1 MARRKSI
8 FELLMSG
15 EEINLSV
22 EYDTIEKLLKQFKN
36 VDNWNSIDD
45 AIDAYIIENWKYSNR
60 CIELNDLRKKLKI
73 SHIDIVQSKYSTEKC
88 LLYFEL
94 IYNLVQEL
102 IDIYKNPNDKRIE
115 IINEYDVYKILE
127 NIEGLLEDL
136 NYIIKKVDDKY
147 LIVEKDIIATS
158 IAEKNPDIA
167 NDIIEYRRFNLKGDI
182 ETKKA
187 IILKL
192 ADKIEP
198 LRKKFKGTSY
208 NSIMEDVQMMLN
220 NLNLRHNNL
229 EGKNKKEY
237 TVTISSEE
245 LENWYDKTYDMILG
259 ILSLNEYL
267 DSNNK
272 IKELKSKF

>member
-1 MARRKSI
+1 MAKRKSV
-8 FELLMSG
+8 FELLISG
-15 EEINLSV
+15 ENINLSV
-22 EYDTIEKLLKQFKN
+22 EYDTIEKLLRQPRN
-36 VDNWNSIDD
+36 VNGWESIDG
-45 AIDAYIIENWKYSNR
+45 AIDAYIIEGWKYSNR

-73 SHIDIVQSKYSTEKC
+73 SNIEVVQSKYSVEKC

-94 IYNLVQEL
+94 IYNLVKEL
-102 IDIYKNPNDKRIE
+102 ILAYENPDDESVETIY
-115 IINEYDVYKILE
+115 EYDVYKILE

-136 NYIIKKVDDKY
+136 NYIIKKVEDKY
-147 LIVEKDIIATS
+147 VIVEKDIIATA

-198 LRKKFKGTSY
+198 MRKKFKGTSY

-237 TVTISSEE
+237 TATISLEE

-259 ILSLNEYL
+259 VLSLNDYL
-267 DSNNK
+267 NSNDK
-272 IKELKSKF
+272 IKELKTKF